1 MPAEKANIL
10 LVDDN
15 PLKRIALTAVLE
27 DLGHNIFQATSGQ
40 ETLRLALQRDYAVVL
55 LDVQMPDMD
64 GFQIAELLRSRKR
77 SAHTPIIFI
86 TAYNRAD
93 IEVMRGYSLGAVDY
107 VFAPVV
113 AEILRAKVAVFVE
126 LALMR
131 QALEAEIAEGKR
143 AAEEIERLNARLE
156 ARAAELEAANKELE
170 SFTYSVSHDL
180 RAPLRAIDGFS
191 HILEEEH
198 SGGLGHEGR
207 RVLGIVRDGAQKMS
221 QLVEDLLAF
230 SRHNRRPIA
239 PVDIDMRELAEAV
252 FRELLQNGAACA
264 PELRLPRLPTAQ
276 GEPALI
282 RQVWI
287 NLLSNAIK
295 YSSKRPEPVVEVSG
309 HADGA
314 ERIYCVKDNGA
325 GFDMRFRDKLF
336 GIFQRLHGAGEFPGT
351 GVGLA
356 IVERVVRRHGGR
368 VWAEGKVNEGASFYF
383 SLPAESARVEPR
395 ARDTQHPGGSR
406 KADGKSKIETL
417 STSDVRLPT

>member
-1 MPAEKANIL
+1 MPIEQKANIL
-10 LVDDN
+10 LVDDD
-15 PLKRIALTAVLE
+15 PKKRLALTAVLE

-40 ETLRLALQRDYAVVL
+40 DALRLALQRDYAVVL

-64 GFQIAELLRSRKR
+64 GFQIAELFRSRKR

-113 AEILRAKVAVFVE
+113 PDILRAKVAVFVE

-131 QALEAEIAEGKR
+131 QALEAEIAERKR
-143 AAEEIERLNARLE
+143 SAEEIEWLNGRLE
-156 ARAAELEAANKELE
+156 VRAAELEAANKELE

-191 HILEEEH
+191 RILTEEH
-198 SGGLGHEGR
+198 AAGLDDEGR
-207 RVLGIVRDGAQKMS
+207 RVLRIVRDGAQKMS

-230 SRHNRRPIA
+230 SRFNRRPIA
-239 PVDIDMRELAEAV
+239 PVDIDMKELAEAV
-252 FRELLQNGAACA
+252 FWELLQNGAACV
-264 PELRLPRLPTAQ
+264 PELRLSQLPRAP

-295 YSSKRPEPVVEVSG
+295 YSSKRSEPLVEVSG
-309 HADGA
+309 YADGA

-325 GFDMRFRDKLF
+325 GFDMRFRDRLF
-336 GIFQRLHGAGEFPGT
+336 GIFQRLHGPGEFPGT

-383 SLPAESARVEPR
+383 SLPAEGARVEPR
-395 ARDTQHPGGSR
+395 TGDAA
-406 KADGKSKIETL
+406 KAA
-417 STSDVRLPT
+417 